1 MANVPL
7 IQTWQGQVGLAKETT
22 WGTYTAPAAANQFV
36 FHKSVK
42 VEDIINDEPDESYQG
57 VRSKTQGFYQGFRYA
72 KVTMDFYVAQ
82 LNIGNFLMAFFGQD
96 TKTGASDPFTHTFT
110 ELDTGAPPSY
120 TISNYDATIAT
131 TRAVEGAYLQDL
143 TLSYADKGLFMG
155 NAVFLG
161 KYVDVA
167 QTKPTATYD
176 TAPHYIPY
184 QNALTLNGT
193 SNAKLVALKL
203 QFHQD
208 VIPQFGASGTQDVTA
223 FSVGTIDVTG
233 DLTFDSTD
241 NTEIQLYRANTQ
253 GAFSALFTN
262 TASHTLTLQ
271 MTKCAFKNGTI
282 IDQSAAYAKVTAK
295 IEGIRNTTD
304 AGMAKV
310 VLLNSLST
318 AY

>member
-7 IQTWQGQVGLAKETT
+7 IQTWQGQVGLKKETT
-22 WGTYTAPAAANQFV
+22 WGTYAAPSAAQEFV
-36 FHKSVK
+36 FHKQVK

-72 KVTMDFYVAQ
+72 RVTMDFYVAQ
-82 LNIGNFLMAFFGQD
+82 LNIGQFLNAFFGLD
-96 TKTGASDPFTHTFT
+96 TKTGAGDPFTHTFT
-110 ELDTGAPPSY
+110 EQDSTPPSY

-155 NAVFLG
+155 NAVWLG

-176 TAPHYIPY
+176 TTPHYIPY

-193 SNAKLVALKL
+193 SNAHLVAMKLV
-203 QFHQD
+203 FHQD
-208 VIPQFGASGTQDVTA
+208 VTPQFGAAGTQDVTA
-223 FSVGTIDVTG
+223 FSVGSATVTG
-233 DLTFDSTD
+233 DLTFNVID

-262 TASHTLTLQ
+262 TASHTLTFQ

-282 IDQSAAYAKVTAK
+282 IDQSADLAKVTAK

-310 VLLNSLST
+310 VLLNTLST